1 MILNCDPIK
10 AAINEATRYW
20 PSTPM
25 LNSPILNPTATAIAD
40 MYKGIDL
47 FIIETIDFPLIPY
60 SNMILKVSIGSLPMN
75 NKINELNPN
84 AIESA
89 TNGAEKLAILNL
101 SFIFLTQSYNLQ
113 DLLERLLPSLAL

>member
-1 MILNCDPIK
+1 MI
-10 AAINEATRYW
+10 
-20 PSTPM
+20 S
-25 LNSPILNPTATAIAD
+25 
-40 MYKGIDL
+40 
-47 FIIETIDFPLIPY
+47 IPRH
-60 SNMILKVSIGSLPMN
+60 GSFPMN
-75 NKINELNPN
+75 NKINELNPK